1 MVFRVQILGSGSAMP
16 KLHRN
21 PSAQYVNVLE
31 RHLLI
36 DCAEGTQMQMQK
48 FKVKPQR
55 IQHIM
60 ISHMHG
66 DHYLGLVGLLSTM
79 HLLGRRKPVH
89 IYGPVALREL
99 VNTHLHHG
107 KTTLAFD
114 LIFHDL
120 KSDNSELIYQDK
132 LIEIWTIPLEHR
144 IYCNGFLIK
153 EKEKPRKIS
162 KEAIK
167 KYDPPISMM
176 HRLVNGEDWVKEDG
190 SIIRN
195 ELLTEDPP
203 APRTYAYCSDTRYSE
218 QVAELIKGSDL
229 LYHEATFLKNLE
241 ARAKKTYHSTAEQAA
256 RVAKLGEV
264 KKLIIGHF
272 SARYNDIEPFK
283 EEAQEIF
290 EQVDL
295 VNDGDFFDL

>member
-48 FKVKPQR
+48 FRVKPQR

-79 HLLGRRKPVH
+79 HLLGRKKPVH

-99 VNTHLHHG
+99 VNAHLHHG

-120 KSDNSELIYQDK
+120 TSDNSELIYQDK

-167 KYDPPISMM
+167 EYDPPVSMM

-203 APRTYAYCSDTRYSE
+203 PPRTYAYCSDTRYSE

-241 ARAKKTYHSTAEQAA
+241 DRAKKTYHSTAEQAA
-256 RVAKLGEV
+256 RIAKSGEV

-290 EQVDL
+290 EQVNL